1 MKNKLFLLFIAIIG
15 GICAAQGY
23 FTWHLWTEN
32 KILNSESSSSQQSS
46 VTHNIPL
53 GNQEQLIVDA
63 VAKADP
69 AVVSVIIT
77 KDLPKMKQVFEDA
90 LPFGGGFFGF
100 DPFFDQFRMRI
111 PKLEQD
117 GTEKKEI
124 GGGTAFLISNNGL
137 LLTNKHVVSDD
148 KAEYTVLLNDGTKIP
163 AVVIGRDPS
172 NDIALIKIERKN
184 TPSLELARDEDI
196 RLAQTAIAIGNA
208 LGEFRNTV
216 SVGIVSGLQR
226 SIVAGDRSTGAT
238 EDLQQIIQT
247 DAAINQGNS
256 GGPLLNSDGK
266 VIGMNTAVS
275 SVGQNIGFAIP
286 ARDLRRVVESYQKHG
301 RIVRTYLG
309 IRYIPITKEL
319 QEKNKL
325 STDTGVLVA
334 RGETTADLAVMPG
347 SPADKAGIV
356 ENDIIVEV
364 DGKKLS
370 SDVSLSRIVQAKQP
384 GDTLSV
390 TLLHKGE
397 EKKLTILL
405 EELKE

>member
-1 MKNKLFLLFIAIIG
+1 
-15 GICAAQGY
+15 
-23 FTWHLWTEN
+23 
-32 KILNSESSSSQQSS
+32 
-46 VTHNIPL
+46 
-53 GNQEQLIVDA
+53 
-63 VAKADP
+63 
-69 AVVSVIIT
+69 
-77 KDLPKMKQVFEDA
+77 
-90 LPFGGGFFGF
+90 
-100 DPFFDQFRMRI
+100 MRI

-172 NDIALIKIERKN
+172 NDIALIKIEREN